1 MPEVEDK
8 QVTVG
13 LAIATGL
20 FGLAVVATG
29 VGLLL
34 TRAAPPAVY
43 TCPHCGTEF
52 ATEGELLAHI
62 QAEHP
67 EQPSYICPHCGG
79 AFWTE
84 EELQRHIELD
94 HPPELPPP
102 ALANLYGVVTDA
114 ETGAPLAN
122 VSAQLWSPDGA
133 ELILSS
139 STDSSGRYSMANILP
154 YNYLI
159 RFEKDGYGT
168 KADDIVL
175 VEGNNELDVQM
186 MPLPPEL
193 PPPVSDFGYS
203 DQQCGIRP
211 FATAPAWMQPT
222 YSVRITNQG
231 AMARTRTITFYY
243 RSIWEDT
250 GGSAGDLQRSWG
262 QTLEPGESIVITGDI
277 LWPRGDPI
285 WMGEPMSGIPVVMGY
300 PVRAWM
306 HVEDDTGESTP
317 ECTVLSTK

>member
-1 MPEVEDK
+1 MPEEEDK
-8 QVTVG
+8 QVTVV

-20 FGLAVVATG
+20 FGLVVAATAYG
-29 VGLLL
+29 ILLDW
-34 TRAAPPAVY
+34 AAPPAVY

-67 EQPSYICPHCGG
+67 EQPSYICPQCGE

-84 EELQRHIELD
+84 EELQQHIELE
-94 HPPELPPP
+94 HPPEPPPP

-122 VSAQLWSPDGA
+122 VSVQLWSPDGA

-139 STDSSGRYSMANILP
+139 STDSSGRYSMADILP

-168 KADDIVL
+168 KSDDIFL
-175 VEGNNELDVQM
+175 AEGDNELDVQM

-193 PPPVSDFGYS
+193 PPVGDFVYS
-203 DQQCGIRP
+203 EQTCGKRT
-211 FATAPAWMQPT
+211 FSAAPAWNQPT
-222 YSVRITNQG
+222 FSIRITNQG
-231 AMARTRTITFYY
+231 TTEGTRVITLHV
-243 RSIWEDT
+243 RAVEM
-250 GGSAGDLQRSWG
+250 
-262 QTLEPGESIVITGDI
+262 EPG
-277 LWPRGDPI
+277 WPPYEHAPWSGSWVETLDP
-285 WMGEPMSGIPVVMGY
+285 
-300 PVRAWM
+300 
-306 HVEDDTGESTP
+306 
-317 ECTVLSTK
+317 